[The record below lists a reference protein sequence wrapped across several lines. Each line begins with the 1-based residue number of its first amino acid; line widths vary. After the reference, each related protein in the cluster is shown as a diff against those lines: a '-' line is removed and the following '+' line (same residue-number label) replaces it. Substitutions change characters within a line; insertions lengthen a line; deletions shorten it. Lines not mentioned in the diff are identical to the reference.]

1 MKIANRH
8 KFIVVIHKNNK
19 QWNVIVINFKNNF
32 VYVQRKIDDIFRA
45 YRAFVRIYVNDI
57 VMFNHFFEKYLR
69 HFNQMFSLFV
79 KFNITLKSFK
89 TYLKYFIISFLKQ
102 KIDRFDLS
110 TTQKKLIVIF
120 KLRFSRTFKN
130 LKIYLN
136 MID

>member
-1 MKIANRH
+1 M
-8 KFIVVIHKNNK
+8 
-19 QWNVIVINFKNNF
+19 NFKNNS

-45 YRAFVRIYVNDI
+45 YRTFVRTYVNDI
-57 VMFNHFFEKYLR
+57 VIFNHFFEKHLR
-69 HFNQMFSLFV
+69 YFNQMFSLFV
-79 KFNITLKSFK
+79 KFNITLKLFK
-89 TYLKYFIISFLKQ
+89 TYLKYFIISLLKQ
-102 KIDRFDLS
+102 KINRFDLS